1 MNDDKVLIGQKK
13 GKKFFRK
20 GDKFIKLY
28 PKDFPREAVYLEAF
42 CQAQLHA
49 NGLAVPVVY
58 DICEVGGQLSLTMD
72 YIAESCESTLEQF
85 IDVAVHLAKTK
96 IHVLPRQSDFV
107 DSVLGKSGFSDVVK
121 ANIKKRLKVFSSM
134 PLCICHGDLHQKNII
149 VDCSGRVNIIDCEYT
164 TNGNLLLDLARTYIL
179 YSICGV
185 YGTAEDYICD
195 VCRRMGY
202 DVSDVR
208 YLIPVAGALHYVI
221 STNAEKKKLLLEYV
235 QQLDNQ

>member
-13 GKKFFRK
+13 GKEFFRK

-58 DICEVGGQLSLTMD
+58 DICEAGGQLSLTMD
-72 YIAESCESTLEQF
+72 YIAESRESTLEQF
-85 IDVAVHLAKTK
+85 IDVAVQLAKTK
-96 IHVLPRQSDFV
+96 IDVLPRQSDFV

-121 ANIKKRLKVFSSM
+121 ANIKKRLKVFSSI

-164 TNGNLLLDLARTYIL
+164 TKGNLLLDLARTYIS
-179 YSICGV
+179 YSICSV
-185 YGTAEDYICD
+185 YGMAEDYICG
-195 VCRRMGY
+195 VCRRIGY
-202 DVSDVR
+202 DISDVR

-221 STNAEKKKLLLEYV
+221 STNAEKKKLLLEYI
-235 QQLDNQ
+235 QQLGNQ